1 MVGEQQPAAVPEV
14 RVRRILFPTDFSPG
28 AETAA
33 RWAEV
38 MRHTFG
44 AELVVLHVLD
54 LSLAGLA
61 GLSTQVAMMPAVD
74 ELVER
79 VRAEAAEEMA
89 RLQARFP
96 QARTV
101 LREGSTRPTI
111 LQVAEELGADL
122 IVMGT
127 HGRTGLARVLL
138 GSVAEYVVRHSRIP
152 VLTIREAESA

>member
-1 MVGEQQPAAVPEV
+1 MTGEEQPAALPEV
-14 RVRRILFPTDFSPG
+14 RVRRILFPTDFSPA

-33 RWAEV
+33 RWAEA
-38 MRHTFG
+38 MRQRFG

-111 LQVAEELGADL
+111 LQVAEEVGADL

-138 GSVAEYVVRHSRIP
+138 GSVAEYVVRHSRVP
-152 VLTIREAESA
+152 VLTIRESE